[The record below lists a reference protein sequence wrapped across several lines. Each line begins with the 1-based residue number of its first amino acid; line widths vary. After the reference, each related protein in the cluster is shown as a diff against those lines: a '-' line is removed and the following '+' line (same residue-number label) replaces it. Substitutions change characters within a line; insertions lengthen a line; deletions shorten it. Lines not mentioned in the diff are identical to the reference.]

1 MPFRSPPQTYTVWE
15 QSRPTGTVTV
25 DMVATSPMEVMDTKD
40 ALAQLR
46 SVLPVVTAPAGAIAS
61 FGCTPRA
68 SAGSARLAK
77 SGTATGASEAK
88 GQSSI
93 RGFGLVE
100 LLRATASS
108 TRVQGM

>member
-1 MPFRSPPQTYTVWE
+1 M
-15 QSRPTGTVTV
+15 

-61 FGCTPRA
+61 FGYTPRA

-88 GQSSI
+88 RQSSI